1 MTDRETGQ
9 NRDARD
15 EATGSVALTAGA
27 ALFNEGRFLAAR
39 DVWEG
44 ERRPPDGDESDCGE
58 CDGDESDYGECDGD
72 ESDESNGDGR
82 LRRGLAAAAAAA
94 HRDRDGDRSGAAKR
108 ADDAVAAL
116 AGAADSGSVALTSVR
131 EWAERL
137 AAAPESAD
145 ATPPP
150 RIRIDGEAPTFDGL
164 SLAAAGTAAP
174 ALARAGEPGEPAML
188 AAAAEFAGEERGTG
202 RTEFA
207 ELLFAYL
214 RTPDA
219 RPQVAAR
226 LSDRVDREE
235 RKRRDV
241 DGLF

>member
-1 MTDRETGQ
+1 MSDRDHGPDRCA
-9 NRDARD
+9 RDAP
-15 EATGSVALTAGA
+15 AAAAAIAAGA
-27 ALFNEGRFLAAR
+27 ALFNEGRLLAAR
-39 DVWEG
+39 DAWSARRRATDDSPDD
-44 ERRPPDGDESDCGE
+44 ERL
-58 CDGDESDYGECDGD
+58 
-72 ESDESNGDGR
+72 
-82 LRRGLAAAAAAA
+82 LRALAATAAAT
-94 HRDRDGDRSGAAKR
+94 HRATDADRSAAAEC

-116 AGAADSGSVALTSVR
+116 TRVSDPRSVALAPVR

-137 AAAPESAD
+137 AAGPEAEGTAD
-145 ATPPP
+145 AP
-150 RIRIDGEAPTFDGL
+150 RLRVDGEAPTIGGL
-164 SLAAAGTAAP
+164 SLAAAGVAAT
-174 ALARAGEPGEPAML
+174 ALASSGEPGDPTTL
-188 AAAAEFAGEERGTG
+188 ATAADFAREERGTG

-226 LSDRVDREE
+226 LADHVEREE

>member
-1 MTDRETGQ
+1 MTDRDAGQ
-9 NRDARD
+9 NGNPRDAPS
-15 EATGSVALTAGA
+15 ASVAITAGA
-27 ALFNEGRFLAAR
+27 ALFNEGQFLAAR

-44 ERRPPDGDESDCGE
+44 ERRPTDDGGSGADGDAPDDGE
-58 CDGDESDYGECDGD
+58 
-72 ESDESNGDGR
+72 R
-82 LRRGLAAAAAAA
+82 LRRGLAATAAAT
-94 HRDRDGDRSGAAKR
+94 HRASDGDRSGAAER

-116 AGAADSGSVALTSVR
+116 ANVSDPRGVELGPVR

-137 AAAPESAD
+137 ASAPEKADSAT
-145 ATPPP
+145 AP
-150 RIRIDGEAPTFDGL
+150 RIRIDDETPDFDGL
-164 SLAAAGTAAP
+164 SLAAAGVAAT
-174 ALARAGEPGEPAML
+174 ALARVGEPGDPEAL
-188 AAAAEFAGEERGTG
+188 VAAAEFAREERGTG

-226 LSDRVDREE
+226 LGDHVDREA

>member
-1 MTDRETGQ
+1 MTDCDPGQ
-9 NRDARD
+9 NRGARD
-15 EATGSVALTAGA
+15 APAASVAVTTGA
-27 ALFNEGRFLAAR
+27 ALFNEGEFLAAR
-39 DVWEG
+39 DIWEG
-44 ERRPPDGDESDCGE
+44 ERRPSDDGGSDAERDDGDTPDDVE
-58 CDGDESDYGECDGD
+58 
-72 ESDESNGDGR
+72 R
-82 LRRGLAAAAAAA
+82 LLRGLAATAAAT
-94 HRDRDGDRSGAAKR
+94 HRAIDGDRSGVAER

-116 AGAADSGSVALTSVR
+116 ASITDPHGIALSPVR

-137 AAAPESAD
+137 AAAPEKAD
-145 ATPPP
+145 TSTAP
-150 RIRIDGEAPTFDGL
+150 RIRIDDETPEFDDL
-164 SLAAAGTAAP
+164 SLAAAGVAAP
-174 ALARAGEPGEPAML
+174 ALARAGEPGDPKVL
-188 AAAAEFAGEERGTG
+188 AAAAEFAREERGTG

-226 LSDRVDREE
+226 LGDHVDREE

>member
-15 EATGSVALTAGA
+15 AAASVALTAGA

-44 ERRPPDGDESDCGE
+44 ERRPPDGDESDYGE
-58 CDGDESDYGECDGD
+58 CDGDCDEIDGD

-188 AAAAEFAGEERGTG
+188 AAAAEFAREERGTG